1 MSFTSYQ
8 EIKFLTR
15 KLKDISPRILKI
27 LQICVFNWM
36 TAEHFGI
43 DYIIDAWDYWSTR
56 MRRHNSQATAWT
68 GRILRQQ
75 STNKTR
81 RHLMWQLWHWN
92 DARVVVLFA
101 CVGRRVID
109 MITRCYDRREHFVE
123 WLRQALKTTTV
134 SSLPVGWLRYDC

>member
-56 MRRHNSQATAWT
+56 M
-68 GRILRQQ
+68 
-75 STNKTR
+75 
-81 RHLMWQLWHWN
+81 
-92 DARVVVLFA
+92 
-101 CVGRRVID
+101 
-109 MITRCYDRREHFVE
+109 
-123 WLRQALKTTTV
+123 
-134 SSLPVGWLRYDC
+134 